1 MFLNVGIVKNA
12 HRIHDCNLL
21 GKFKNMCLCA
31 HWRTTVVCPGII
43 KISIFI
49 GITLHA
55 SLDNVMQEW
64 VLHQVAHHLLQECY
78 TPKRE
83 RFCRYTTER
92 VSRYLMFKLNH
103 VSMILFP
110 AIRCFPNAC
119 FDVLYTYPSADRFCS
134 HGQYHIHMM
143 LIRLTL
149 LMNIRMAMVMM
160 ITWLDWSFMISA
172 WISRS
177 LDIVIFSQS
186 FCGAGVVW
194 RVKACWTS
202 WTCWKG
208 ARTGAGT
215 WAQNWTP
222 AWCLLRRPACWWD
235 AWKGLINW
243 LKLRSMGLST

>member
-1 MFLNVGIVKNA
+1 MFLWQSFAFAVGS
-12 HRIHDCNLL
+12 LL
-21 GKFKNMCLCA
+21 PLSFSIWLFSMTDSQESVRPFIASISLQ
-31 HWRTTVVCPGII
+31 TV
-43 KISIFI
+43 F
-49 GITLHA
+49 L
-55 SLDNVMQEW
+55 VM
-64 VLHQVAHHLLQECY
+64 
-78 TPKRE
+78 
-83 RFCRYTTER
+83 
-92 VSRYLMFKLNH
+92 
-103 VSMILFP
+103 
-110 AIRCFPNAC
+110 
-119 FDVLYTYPSADRFCS
+119 
-134 HGQYHIHMM
+134 
-143 LIRLTL
+143 L

-172 WISRS
+172 VTKPLIIVHYWGIFIPWISRS